1 MSGTEG
7 SASPISQAGALALR
21 EDEDQYGTEFDFSA
35 TVTWIRQNVVLVGG
49 LVIIIGEI
57 IWKAQF
63 LSRMFF
69 SQDDYVNLDIA
80 IKSPFN
86 WHYLSLIG
94 AGHFYPGLR
103 AVTWVLARVSLYDW
117 GLDAGV
123 ALALVALASLAALRL
138 LRTLFGDRPAILVPL
153 AIYALI
159 PLTVP
164 DLGWWW
170 CAMESL
176 PFQLAIFMS
185 LSAHVRYVRTGSRG
199 SLFAASVWLVIGLLF
214 FEKAIVLAPL
224 LFLITAGFLM
234 GPGTWLGGVIA
245 ALRRHWRA
253 WLIYGAITASYIVV
267 FFVALR
273 ASGQQAQVPSSL
285 SAAGGFAWTITKDTL
300 TTGALGGPW
309 RWLPLADQQYALAAP
324 PTATVLFAGLVAAAV
339 LVVSIGRRFVAW
351 RAWAILISW
360 VVCADMA
367 PVIFGRLLAGLQT
380 VLGLETRYLA
390 DAACVLAICVGLA
403 FLPVAGTQTDEAAAE
418 AGQRAPGG
426 HRASAVVS
434 HEQNLRYAASALV
447 AIFVVSS
454 IWSVHTYQ
462 NSTPGG
468 PVAKTYFANA
478 KRAVQ
483 LARPGTVVLDQYMPQ
498 RYVEGLFGKQEAVES
513 TVIGDLEQGKLGGK
527 FRWVGTAEGTI
538 DGMYMFGPD
547 GKLYP
552 AVIAGVYSVHRSGPG
567 FKACWPERK
576 GRVAVRFRSR
586 TDVYDWMLHLEYI
599 WGSSAGPVTLW
610 YGGVRHE
617 LALQPGTHNGYLG
630 VFGNVTHFKVVGLG
644 RRHLCVTGAEA
655 GQLVAYGSPIP

>member
-1 MSGTEG
+1 MSDTEG
-7 SASPISQAGALALR
+7 YPRPTSQAGALALP
-21 EDEDQYGTEFDFSA
+21 DDQHQYGTEFDVRSA
-35 TVTWIRQNVVLVGG
+35 ATWLRQRSVLIGG

-63 LSRMFF
+63 LSRGYF

-103 AVTWVLARVSLYDW
+103 AVAWVLARVSLYDW

-138 LRTLFGDRPAILVPL
+138 LRTLFGDRPAILIPL
-153 AIYALI
+153 AVYALT

-176 PFQLAIFMS
+176 PFQLAIFMG
-185 LSAHVRYVRTGSRG
+185 LSAHVRYVRTGGRG
-199 SLFAASVWLVIGLLF
+199 SLFAAMAWLVIGLLF

-224 LFLITAGFLM
+224 LFAITAGFLM
-234 GPGTWLGGVIA
+234 GPRSWLGGA
-245 ALRRHWRA
+245 FATLRRHWGA
-253 WLIYGAITASYIVV
+253 WFMYAAITVGYIVV
-267 FFVALR
+267 FFVALH
-273 ASGQQAQVPSSL
+273 ASGQQAHAPSSL

-324 PTATVLFAGLVAAAV
+324 PTATVLFAGLVAIAV
-339 LVVSIGRRFVAW
+339 VGVSIARRFVAW
-351 RAWAILISW
+351 RAWAILVFW
-360 VVCADMA
+360 VVCADML
-367 PVIFGRLLAGLQT
+367 PVIFGRLLTGLQS

-403 FLPVAGTQTDEAAAE
+403 FLPVAATGEAAAE
-418 AGQRAPGG
+418 TGQRGTGG
-426 HRASAVVS
+426 HRVSVVTPYQ
-434 HEQNLRYAASALV
+434 QNLRYAASALV

-454 IWSVHTYQ
+454 IWSVHTYE

-483 LARPGTVVLDQYMPQ
+483 RARPGTIVLDQYMPQ
-498 RYVEGLFGKQEAVES
+498 QYVEGLFGKQEAVES
-513 TVIGDLEQGKLGGK
+513 TVIGDLEQGKLAGK
-527 FRWVGTAEGTI
+527 FRWIGQPSGTV
-538 DGMYMFGPD
+538 DGMYMFGSD

-552 AVIAGVYSVHRSGPG
+552 ALISGDYSAHRSGAG

-576 GRVAVRFRSR
+576 GRVVIWFPNATS
-586 TDVYDWMLHLEYI
+586 VYDWMLHLEYI
-599 WGSSAGPVTLW
+599 WGSSAATVTVW
-610 YGGVRHE
+610 YGGVSHQ
-617 LALQPGTHNGYLG
+617 LALQPGTHNAYVSVSGA
-630 VFGNVTHFKVVGLG
+630 VTRFKVVGLG
-644 RRHLCVTGAEA
+644 QNHLCITGAEA
-655 GQLVAYGSPIP
+655 GQFVAYGKPIP

>member
-1 MSGTEG
+1 MTYTVDDQYQGGTQFDFG
-7 SASPISQAGALALR
+7 SA
-21 EDEDQYGTEFDFSA
+21 A
-35 TVTWIRQNVVLVGG
+35 TWVRQHSVLVGG

-63 LSRMFF
+63 LSRMYF

-86 WHYLSLIG
+86 WHYLSRIG

-103 AVTWVLARVSLYDW
+103 AITWVLARVSLYDW

-153 AIYALI
+153 TIYALT

-185 LSAHVRYVRTGSRG
+185 LNAHVLYVRYGRG
-199 SLFAASVWLVIGLLF
+199 RSLLAAAAWLALGLLF

-224 LFLITAGFLM
+224 LFVITAGFLT
-234 GPGTWLGGVIA
+234 GPGSWFGGAIA
-245 ALRRHWRA
+245 TLRRHWRA
-253 WLIYGAITASYIVV
+253 WLSYGAITAGYVVV
-267 FFVALR
+267 FLIALH
-273 ASGQQAQVPSSL
+273 ASGQQAHAPKSL
-285 SAAGGFAWTITKDTL
+285 SAAGGFAWTITKTTL

-324 PTATVLFAGLVAAAV
+324 PASTILFAGLVAIAV
-339 LVVSIGRRFVAW
+339 LGVSIARRFVAW
-351 RAWAILISW
+351 RAWAILIFW
-360 VVCADMA
+360 VVCADML

-403 FLPVAGTQTDEAAAE
+403 FLPVTGAQSSEATAE
-418 AGQRAPGG
+418 AGQRGHGG
-426 HRASAVVS
+426 HRASAATTR
-434 HEQNLRYAASALV
+434 EQNLRYGAAALV

-454 IWSVHTYQ
+454 IWSVHTYES
-462 NSTPGG
+462 STPGG
-468 PVAKTYFANA
+468 PTARTYFANA

-483 LARPGTVVLDQYMPQ
+483 LAHPGTIVLDQYMPQ
-498 RYVEGLFGKQEAVES
+498 RYVEGLFGKQEAAES
-513 TVIGDLEQGKLGGK
+513 TVIGDLAQGKLAGK
-527 FRWVGTAEGTI
+527 FRWIGQPAGTI
-538 DGMYMFGPD
+538 DNLFIFGAD
-547 GKLYP
+547 GQLYP
-552 AVIAGVYSVHRSGPG
+552 AFISGAYSVQRSGTG
-567 FKACWPERK
+567 FAACWPQRK
-576 GRVAVRFRSR
+576 GSVVVRFARR
-586 TDVYDWMLHLEYI
+586 TNVYDWMLHMRYI
-599 WGSSAGPVTLW
+599 WGSLAGPVTVW

-617 LALQPGTHNGYLG
+617 LELQHGSHSAYMS
-630 VFGNVTHFKVVGLG
+630 VTGSVIKFKVVALG
-644 RRHLCVTGAEA
+644 QSHLCVTMAEA
-655 GQLVAYGSPIP
+655 GQLVAYGTPIP

>member
-1 MSGTEG
+1 MSETEG
-7 SASPISQAGALALR
+7 APSPSSQAGALVLR
-21 EDEDQYGTEFDFSA
+21 EDSDQYRTEFDFGAAA
-35 TVTWIRQNVVLVGG
+35 TWLRQHGVLVGG

-69 SQDDYVNLDIA
+69 SQDDYVNLDLA

-103 AVTWVLARVSLYDW
+103 AITWVLVRISLYNW

-138 LRTLFGDRPAILVPL
+138 LRTLFGDRPAILIPL
-153 AIYALI
+153 TIYALI

-185 LSAHVRYVRTGSRG
+185 LNAHVRYVRTGGRG
-199 SLFAASVWLVIGLLF
+199 HLFGAIAWLLIGLMF

-224 LFLITAGFLM
+224 LFVITAGFLM
-234 GPGTWLGGVIA
+234 GPGSWLGRA
-245 ALRRHWRA
+245 FATLRRHWLA
-253 WLIYGAITASYIVV
+253 WLTYAAITAAYIVV
-267 FFVALR
+267 FFLALR
-273 ASGQQAQVPSSL
+273 ASGQQAHAPSSL

-324 PTATVLFAGLVAAAV
+324 PTATILFAGLVAVAV
-339 LVVSIGRRFVAW
+339 LGVSIGRRFAAW
-351 RAWAILISW
+351 RAWAILVFW
-360 VVCADMA
+360 VICADMV
-367 PVIFGRLLAGLQT
+367 PVIFGRLLAGLQS

-390 DAACVLAICVGLA
+390 DAACVLAICIGLA
-403 FLPVAGTQTDEAAAE
+403 FLPVAETETSEVTAG
-418 AGQRAPGG
+418 AGQRASGG
-426 HRASAVVS
+426 HRASAGS
-434 HEQNLRYAASALV
+434 AREQNLRYAASALIAV
-447 AIFVVSS
+447 FVVSS
-454 IWSVHTYQ
+454 IWSVHTYE

-468 PVAKTYFANA
+468 PTAKTYFANA

-483 LARPGTVVLDQYMPQ
+483 LARPGTIVLDQYMPQ
-498 RYVEGLFGKQEAVES
+498 RYVEGLFGKQEAIES
-513 TVIGDLEQGKLGGK
+513 TVIGDLEQGPLAGK
-527 FRWVGTAEGTI
+527 FRWIGRPGGTI
-538 DGMYMFGPD
+538 DGMYIFGPD

-552 AVIAGVYSVHRSGPG
+552 AVISGAYSVHRSGAG
-567 FKACWPERK
+567 FKACWPQRK
-576 GRVAVRFRSR
+576 GRVTVRFQNTTSI
-586 TDVYDWMLHLEYI
+586 YDWMLHLEYI
-599 WGSSAGPVTLW
+599 WGSAAAPVTLR
-610 YGGVRHE
+610 YAGLPHQLE
-617 LALQPGTHNGYLG
+617 LRPGTHNAYLSVSG
-630 VFGNVTHFKVVGLG
+630 IVSSFKVVDLG
-644 RRHLCVTGAEA
+644 QNHLCITGAEA
-655 GQLVAYGSPIP
+655 GQLVAYGKPIP

>member
-1 MSGTEG
+1 MSDTEG
-7 SASPISQAGALALR
+7 YPDPTSQTGALALR
-21 EDEDQYGTEFDFSA
+21 ADQDQYGEEFDFGA
-35 TVTWIRQNVVLVGG
+35 AMTWLRRHSVLVGG
-49 LVIIIGEI
+49 LVIIIGEV

-63 LSRMFF
+63 LSRMYF
-69 SQDDYVNLDIA
+69 SQDDYVNLDLA

-103 AVTWVLARVSLYDW
+103 AITWVLVRVSLYDW
-117 GLDAGV
+117 GLDSGV

-185 LSAHVRYVRTGSRG
+185 LSAHVRYVRAGGRG
-199 SLFAASVWLVIGLLF
+199 SLFAAIVWLVIGLLF

-224 LFLITAGFLM
+224 LFAITAGFLM
-234 GPGTWLGGVIA
+234 GPGSWFGGAVA
-245 ALRRHWRA
+245 TLRRHWRA
-253 WLIYGAITASYIVV
+253 WLIYGAITAAYIVV

-273 ASGQQAQVPSSL
+273 ASGQQAHAPSSL

-324 PTATVLFAGLVAAAV
+324 PTATALFAGLVAVAA
-339 LVVSIGRRFVAW
+339 LAVSIGRRFVAW
-351 RAWAILISW
+351 RAWAILVFW
-360 VVCADMA
+360 VVCADML
-367 PVIFGRLLAGLQT
+367 PVIFGRLLAGLQS

-403 FLPVAGTQTDEAAAE
+403 FLPVAGTETTEATAE
-418 AGQRAPGG
+418 AGQRASGG
-426 HRASAVVS
+426 HRASAATTYQ
-434 HEQNLRYAASALV
+434 QNLRYAASALV

-454 IWSVHTYQ
+454 IWSVHTYE

-468 PVAKTYFANA
+468 LMAKTYFANA

-483 LARPGTVVLDQYMPQ
+483 LAPRGTIVLDQYMPQ
-498 RYVEGLFGKQEAVES
+498 RLVEGLFGKQEAVES
-513 TVIGDLEQGKLGGK
+513 TVIGDLEQGKLAGK
-527 FRWVGTAEGTI
+527 FRWVGNPQGTI
-538 DGMYMFGPD
+538 DGMYIFGSD

-552 AVIAGVYSVHRSGPG
+552 GLISGVSSVQRSGTG

-576 GRVAVRFRSR
+576 GRIRVRFQDR
-586 TDVYDWMLHLEYI
+586 TTAYDWTLHLGYI

-610 YGGVRHE
+610 YGGVRHQ
-617 LALQPGTHNGYLG
+617 LGLQPGTHNAYLSVSG
-630 VFGNVTHFKVVGLG
+630 QVTRFRVVGLG
-644 RRHLCVTGAEA
+644 QNHLCITRADA
-655 GQLVAYGSPIP
+655 GQLVPYGTPIP

>member
-1 MSGTEG
+1 MTYTVDE
-7 SASPISQAGALALR
+7 QYQDGA
-21 EDEDQYGTEFDFSA
+21 EFDLGA
-35 TVTWIRQNVVLVGG
+35 AVTWLRQHAVLVGG
-49 LVIIIGEI
+49 LVIIVGEI

-63 LSRMFF
+63 LSRMYF

-80 IKSPFN
+80 VKSPFN

-103 AVTWVLARVSLYDW
+103 AVTWVLARISLYDW

-153 AIYALI
+153 AIYALV

-185 LSAHVRYVRTGSRG
+185 LNAHVRYVRAGSRG
-199 SLFAASVWLVIGLLF
+199 SLFGAIGWLVFGLIF

-224 LFLITAGFLM
+224 LFVITAGFLM
-234 GPGTWLGGVIA
+234 GPGSWLGGA
-245 ALRRHWRA
+245 LATLRRHWRA
-253 WLIYGAITASYIVV
+253 WLSYAVITAGYVVV
-267 FFVALR
+267 FFLALH
-273 ASGQQAQVPSSL
+273 ASGQQAHAPSSL
-285 SAAGGFAWTITKDTL
+285 SAAAGFAWTITKDTL

-324 PTATVLFAGLVAAAV
+324 PTATVLLAGLVAVAV
-339 LVVSIGRRFVAW
+339 LGVSIVRRFVAW
-351 RAWAILISW
+351 RAWAILIFW
-360 VVCADMA
+360 VVCADMM

-403 FLPVAGTQTDEAAAE
+403 FLPVTGTGASEATAD
-418 AGQRAPGG
+418 AGQRASGG
-426 HRASAVVS
+426 HRASVAATY
-434 HEQNLRYAASALV
+434 EQNLRYAASALV

-454 IWSVHTYQ
+454 VWSVHTYE

-468 PVAKTYFANA
+468 PAARTYFANA
-478 KRAVQ
+478 KRAVR
-483 LARPGTVVLDQYMPQ
+483 LARPGTIVLDQYMPQ

-513 TVIGDLEQGKLGGK
+513 TVIGDLAQGKLAGK
-527 FRWVGTAEGTI
+527 FHWIGQPAGTI
-538 DGMYMFGPD
+538 DGMYIFGAD

-552 AVIAGVYSVHRSGPG
+552 AVISGDYSVHRTGAG

-576 GRVAVRFRSR
+576 GRVAVRFGHTSSI
-586 TDVYDWMLHLEYI
+586 YDWMLHLEYI
-599 WGSSAGPVTLW
+599 WGSSAGMVTLW
-610 YGGVRHE
+610 YGGIRHE
-617 LALQPGTHNGYLG
+617 VALEPGTHNGYLSVNG
-630 VFGNVTHFKVVGLG
+630 EVTKFTVVGLG
-644 RRHLCVTGAEA
+644 QNHLCITGAEA
-655 GQLVAYGSPIP
+655 GQLVAYGTPIP

>member
-1 MSGTEG
+1 MTEP
-7 SASPISQAGALALR
+7 SPTSRAGALALPG
-21 EDEDQYGTEFDFSA
+21 DQNQYGTEFGSGSA
-35 TVTWIRQNVVLVGG
+35 ATWFRQRSVLIGG

-63 LSRMFF
+63 LSRGFF

-80 IKSPFN
+80 IKSQFN

-103 AVTWVLARVSLYDW
+103 AVTWVLARVSLYNW

-138 LRTLFGDRPAILVPL
+138 LRTLFGDRPAILIPL
-153 AIYALI
+153 AIYALT

-185 LSAHVRYVRTGSRG
+185 LSAHVRYVRTGGRG
-199 SLFAASVWLVIGLLF
+199 SLFAAIAWLVIGLLF

-224 LFLITAGFLM
+224 LFAITAGFLTERR
-234 GPGTWLGGVIA
+234 TWLGGAFA
-245 ALRRHWRA
+245 ALRRHWGA
-253 WLIYGAITASYIVV
+253 WFTYSAITAGYIVLFLV
-267 FFVALR
+267 TLH
-273 ASGQQAQVPSSL
+273 ASGQQAQAPSSL

-309 RWLPLADQQYALAAP
+309 RWFPLADQQYALAAP
-324 PTATVLFAGLVAAAV
+324 PTATVLFAGLVAVAV
-339 LVVSIGRRFVAW
+339 VVVSIVRRFVAW
-351 RAWAILISW
+351 RAWAILIFW
-360 VVCADMA
+360 VVCADML
-367 PVIFGRLLAGLQT
+367 PVIFGRLLTGLQS

-403 FLPVAGTQTDEAAAE
+403 FLPVAGTSEATAE
-418 AGQRAPGG
+418 ARQRASGG
-426 HRASAVVS
+426 HQASAMTTYQ
-434 HEQNLRYAASALV
+434 QNLRYAVSALV

-454 IWSVHTYQ
+454 ILSVHNYET
-462 NSTPGG
+462 STPGG
-468 PVAKTYFANA
+468 QAAKTYFANA

-483 LARPGTVVLDQYMPQ
+483 LAPPGTVVLDQYMPQ

-513 TVIGDLEQGKLGGK
+513 TVIGDLEQRKLAGK
-527 FRWVGTAEGTI
+527 FRWIAQPSGTV
-538 DGMYMFGPD
+538 DGVYMFGAD
-547 GKLYP
+547 GKLYHTL
-552 AVIAGVYSVHRSGPG
+552 IAGDSSAHRSGAG

-576 GRVAVRFRSR
+576 GRVVVWFQNATSI
-586 TDVYDWMLHLEYI
+586 YDWTLHVAYI
-599 WGSSAGPVTLW
+599 WGSSAGPVTVW
-610 YGGVRHE
+610 YGGVAHQ
-617 LALQPGTHNGYLG
+617 LALQPGTHNAYVSVSGI
-630 VFGNVTHFKVVGLG
+630 VTRFTVAGLG
-644 RRHLCVTGAEA
+644 QNHLCVGAAEA
-655 GQLVAYGSPIP
+655 GQFVALGTPIP

>member
-1 MSGTEG
+1 MTDT
-7 SASPISQAGALALR
+7 GALALP
-21 EDEDQYGTEFDFSA
+21 DDQYQYGTEFDFGSA
-35 TVTWIRQNVVLVGG
+35 MTWLREHSVLVGG
-49 LVIIIGEI
+49 LVIIIGEV

-63 LSRMFF
+63 LSRMYF
-69 SQDDYVNLDIA
+69 SQDDYVNLDLA

-103 AVTWVLARVSLYDW
+103 AITWALARVSLYNW

-153 AIYALI
+153 AIYALT

-185 LSAHVRYVRTGSRG
+185 LSAHVRYVRTGAGVALSG
-199 SLFAASVWLVIGLLF
+199 AIAWLVIGLLF

-224 LFLITAGFLM
+224 LFLITAGYLM
-234 GPGTWLGGVIA
+234 GPGTWLGGAIA
-245 ALRRHWRA
+245 TLRRHWRA
-253 WLIYGAITASYIVV
+253 WLIYAVITAGYIVV
-267 FFVALR
+267 FLVALS
-273 ASGQQAQVPSSL
+273 ASGQQAHVPSSL

-324 PTATVLFAGLVAAAV
+324 PTGSVLFAGLVAVAV
-339 LVVSIGRRFVAW
+339 VGVSVWRRFVAW
-351 RAWAILISW
+351 RAWAILVFW
-360 VVCADMA
+360 VVCADML

-403 FLPVAGTQTDEAAAE
+403 FLPVAGTETSEATAA
-418 AGQRAPGG
+418 AGQRTAGG
-426 HRASAVVS
+426 HRASATTTYQ
-434 HEQNLRYAASALV
+434 QNLRYAASALV

-454 IWSVHTYQ
+454 IWSVHTYE

-468 PVAKTYFANA
+468 PVAKTYFTNA

-483 LARPGTVVLDQYMPQ
+483 LARPGTIVLDQYMPQ

-513 TVIGDLEQGKLGGK
+513 TVIGDLEQGKLTGK
-527 FRWVGTAEGTI
+527 FRWIGQPAGTV
-538 DGMYMFGPD
+538 DGMYMFGSD

-552 AVIAGVYSVHRSGPG
+552 AVIAGDYSVHRSGAG
-567 FKACWPERK
+567 FAACWPERK
-576 GRVAVRFRSR
+576 GKVAVWFRNTTSI
-586 TDVYDWMLHLEYI
+586 YDWMLHLEYI
-599 WGSSAGPVTLW
+599 WGSAASTVTVW

-617 LALQPGTHNGYLG
+617 VALQSGTHNGYLG
-630 VFGNVTHFKVVGLG
+630 VNGQVTHFRVVGLG
-644 RRHLCVTGAEA
+644 QNHLCITGAEA
-655 GQLVAYGSPIP
+655 GQLVAYGTPIP